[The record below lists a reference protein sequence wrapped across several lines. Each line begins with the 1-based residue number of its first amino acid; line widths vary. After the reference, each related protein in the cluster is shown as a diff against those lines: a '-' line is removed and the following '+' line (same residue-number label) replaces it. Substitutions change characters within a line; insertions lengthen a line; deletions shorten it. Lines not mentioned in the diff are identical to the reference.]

1 MSRMSFH
8 SLELMELNN
17 LRVESH
23 VAQKNRRRKLRFQQ
37 NSGDLN
43 NQHPLHDHPQFEPK
57 DIHRPF
63 SYNTNVFP
71 SEMFNSVA
79 RNPHLLLPSGHGFV
93 SHEQDSSPGS
103 SSALGLG
110 SSERTLI
117 SSSGGGGGFVNLANP
132 QNCNDWKTVV
142 SSQQAAASDHWNLI
156 SYSNAAASTSIDQR
170 NLNSGCYGYQ
180 QDVHSVPAFGS
191 SPFYHNTLQQDQV
204 TLAQLPHSKDDSVM
218 NHSIPCWMNNSD
230 HESGLL
236 ANRVHETTMA
246 ANEGNCN
253 TQALS
258 LSLSS
263 VPHLKDDQP
272 NLQSGQK
279 PLKSDLLPPN
289 SDPKSFMG
297 VSSIGHRN
305 TGPLGPFTGY
315 ATVLKNSKY
324 LKPAQELLNGNC
336 DVGGQDLVQASH
348 DVYSH
353 KILEEEM
360 SRAFSSSD
368 ASEDPISNRNN
379 NSGCESLR
387 PEFHRKKARL
397 LYMQEEVCRRYKQY
411 LQQMQMVISA
421 FETVA
426 GLSTSTPYVCLALKA
441 VSRHFHC
448 VKNVI
453 SDQLSQMKKMMGET
467 MSMSGNKAA
476 CDPDYVTSTSRL
488 KSIDQRLEKSGGG
501 SAAFFASQQPV
512 WRPQRGLP
520 ERAISVLKTWLFDHF
535 LHPYPSD
542 ADKHMLATQTGLTRN
557 QVSNWFINARVRI
570 WKPMVEEIHTLE
582 TKGLAE
588 PNQPDGQEPNRIE
601 MGSLPNSQQ
610 QEYSRNNGILT
621 VVNDHDHDHDQSND
635 HEKQATDRPEY
646 NQMQALT
653 SMDRL
658 MNIIPYPRATFD
670 ASGLGPVSLTLGL
683 RQNAEHVQQLQQ
695 HFGGQLIHD
704 FVG

>member
-1 MSRMSFH
+1 
-8 SLELMELNN
+8 MELNN

-43 NQHPLHDHPQFEPK
+43 NQHPPHDHPQFEPR

-63 SYNTNVFP
+63 PYNTNVFP

-93 SHEQDSSPGS
+93 SHDQDSSPGS

-110 SSERTLI
+110 TSERMLI
-117 SSSGGGGGFVNLANP
+117 SSSGGGFVNLANP

-142 SSQQAAASDHWNLI
+142 PSQQVGSDHWNVV
-156 SYSNAAASTSIDQR
+156 SYSNASSTSIDQR
-170 NLNSGCYGYQ
+170 NMNSGCYGYQ
-180 QDVHSVPAFGS
+180 QDVHNSPAFGS
-191 SPFYHNTLQQDQV
+191 SPFYQNTVQQDQV
-204 TLAQLPHSKDDSVM
+204 TLAQLPQSKNDSVM
-218 NHSIPCWMNNSD
+218 TQSIPCWMNNSD
-230 HESGLL
+230 ESGLL
-236 ANRVHETTMA
+236 ANRVHDHGEQTTMA

-263 VPHLKDDQP
+263 VPQLKDHQLT
-272 NLQSGQK
+272 LQSGQK
-279 PLKSDLLPPN
+279 PLKPDLLPN

-297 VSSIGHRN
+297 VSSIAQRN

-324 LKPAQELLNGNC
+324 LKPAQELLNGSC
-336 DVGGQDLVQASH
+336 DVGGQELVQACH
-348 DVYSH
+348 DVYSQ

-360 SRAFSSSD
+360 SRAFSSLD
-368 ASEDPISNRNN
+368 ASYGGSEEHISSRS
-379 NSGCESLR
+379 NSGPESLR

-411 LQQMQMVISA
+411 LQQMQTVISA

-453 SDQLSQMKKMMGET
+453 SDQLSQMRKMVGEGLCSSNT
-467 MSMSGNKAA
+467 MSGNA
-476 CDPDYVTSTSRL
+476 TSTSRL

-501 SAAFFASQQPV
+501 SAGFFASQQPV

-582 TKGLAE
+582 TKGLTE
-588 PNQPDGQEPNRIE
+588 TNSTNPQPDGQESNR
-601 MGSLPNSQQ
+601 MDTGSLTNSQP
-610 QEYSRNNGILT
+610 EYSRNNEIVT
-621 VVNDHDHDHDQSND
+621 VNEPNDHQLQD
-635 HEKQATDRPEY
+635 HEKQARPEY
-646 NQMQALT
+646 QMPLT
-653 SMDRL
+653 NMDRL
-658 MNIIPYPRATFD
+658 MSVMPYQRATFD